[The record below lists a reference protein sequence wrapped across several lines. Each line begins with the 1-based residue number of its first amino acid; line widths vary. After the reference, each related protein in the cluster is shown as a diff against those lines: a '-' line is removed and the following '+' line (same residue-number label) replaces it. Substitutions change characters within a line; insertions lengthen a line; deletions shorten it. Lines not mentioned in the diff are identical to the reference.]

1 MAIGDPFQILLILG
15 VLAVILIWGP
25 QKIPELA
32 RSIGKAR
39 KEFDDASKGL
49 MQPTSSSSTTV
60 STPDSLI
67 ETAQKL
73 GISTQGKTRQEISD
87 EIVRLAQKYLRAS
100 KSYDSAQAQI
110 STGGDVSPNDNPK
123 QAQGYLKRNVGTP
136 QRLRGKN

>member
-1 MAIGDPFQILLILG
+1 MHKLSRLDCAFGNDYGKQLKLGTVSGIAGNHMALGDPFQILLILG

-49 MQPTSSSSTTV
+49 MQPPSSSSTIV
-60 STPDSLI
+60 STPDSLLD
-67 ETAQKL
+67 TAQKL

-87 EIVRLAQKYLRAS
+87 EIVRLAQK
-100 KSYDSAQAQI
+100 
-110 STGGDVSPNDNPK
+110 
-123 QAQGYLKRNVGTP
+123 
-136 QRLRGKN
+136 

>member
-1 MAIGDPFQILLILG
+1 MAFGDPFQILLILG

-49 MQPTSSSSTTV
+49 VQPLST
-60 STPDSLI
+60 STPASTSDPLI

-73 GISTQGKTRQEISD
+73 GINTQGKTRQEISD
-87 EIVRLAQKYLRAS
+87 DIVKAAQK
-100 KSYDSAQAQI
+100 
-110 STGGDVSPNDNPK
+110 
-123 QAQGYLKRNVGTP
+123 
-136 QRLRGKN
+136 